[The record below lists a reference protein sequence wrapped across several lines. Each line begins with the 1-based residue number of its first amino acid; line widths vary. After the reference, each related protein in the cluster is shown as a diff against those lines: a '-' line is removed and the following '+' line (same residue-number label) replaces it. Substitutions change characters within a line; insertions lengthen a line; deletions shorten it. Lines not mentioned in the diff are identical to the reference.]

1 MWKPVILQSTQWILL
16 LIIML
21 FFREVTSWYMWKLQF
36 KIYLSL
42 SHLKLFLKLLPLH
55 DPTACATNIATICT
69 LLLLIS
75 DMFLLQRLPLFL
87 QLITTN
93 TPAAFNIKLYYSSFY
108 DYMYHRHNYHHFFS
122 FSLFM
127 PPPTKDLGFKGHR
140 GQFLKWQDLHVAF
153 PLRFI
158 SQEPQEMGFLFSLF
172 YETS

>member
-75 DMFLLQRLPLFL
+75 DMFYYNYYPYFYNLSFLLLLLILLLHLILNYTTPASMTTIATT
-87 QLITTN
+87 ITT
-93 TPAAFNIKLYYSSFY
+93 SSHLVFLCLHPPKIWGSKVIEVNFWN
-108 DYMYHRHNYHHFFS
+108 DRIYM
-122 FSLFM
+122 
-127 PPPTKDLGFKGHR
+127 
-140 GQFLKWQDLHVAF
+140 
-153 PLRFI
+153 
-158 SQEPQEMGFLFSLF
+158 
-172 YETS
+172 